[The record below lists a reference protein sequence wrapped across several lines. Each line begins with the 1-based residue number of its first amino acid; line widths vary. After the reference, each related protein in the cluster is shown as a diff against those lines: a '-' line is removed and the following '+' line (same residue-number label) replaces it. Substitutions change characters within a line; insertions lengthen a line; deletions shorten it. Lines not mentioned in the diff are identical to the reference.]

1 MLDYQIPIKKH
12 SHTKILEQMN
22 NSFYSFIENDRK
34 SELLFFC
41 YIRFEKRKFPV
52 LVTTYDL
59 IKDIFLHKLKNIDIS
74 LNNEIKT
81 LEFGD
86 IKFINEKSNLS
97 IVEIKENLQNKI
109 NILELDDILY
119 KDKSNI
125 IYNNESIYIINSNN
139 NDIIVSYGKIL
150 NTIGNNIF

>member
-1 MLDYQIPIKKH
+1 MLDYPSPVTKQCHK
-12 SHTKILEQMN
+12 KILEQMN
-22 NSFYSFIENDRK
+22 NSFYRFIEKDKKN
-34 SELLFFC
+34 ELLFIC
-41 YIRFEKRKFPV
+41 YIKFEKRKILV
-52 LVTTYDL
+52 LVTTYDI
-59 IKDIFLHKLKNIDIS
+59 IKDINLNKIKNIDIS
-74 LNNEIKT
+74 LNNEIKIV
-81 LEFGD
+81 EFGE

-97 IVEIKENLQNKI
+97 IVEIKENLKNKI